1 MSKFRERVTEFIGS
15 SWSVRLQTLIKYS
28 LLVLLIVYSLLFLS
42 EVGGIFNSLET
53 NTEIYNEESDKYKK
67 ISDFSFDTKG
77 NIVVGYKDG
86 DTYESTSI
94 PVGNLVYLTRGALS
108 GNTYFY
114 PEVSIMVIEFGYES
128 LFEFLLN
135 KHVLSLFV
143 LFLILTSILTYSEK
157 VKRSFIVLG
166 TKSTRRM
173 FLGMTVLL
181 YIDITLS
188 LILL

>member
-1 MSKFRERVTEFIGS
+1 MNKFRERVTEFIGS
-15 SWSVRLQTLIKYS
+15 SWSVRLQTIIKYS
-28 LLVLLIVYSLLFLS
+28 LLVLLIVYSILFLS

-67 ISDFSFDTKG
+67 VSDFSFDTKG

-94 PVGNLVYLTRGALS
+94 PAGNLVYLTRGVLL

-157 VKRSFIVLG
+157 IKRSFMVLG

-173 FLGMTVLL
+173 FLGMTILL

-188 LILL
+188 LIIL